1 MFIPSITTILG
12 VAFMAYIAHS
22 MWVMAQLFTTLH
34 CSDQTCYSSFL
45 NDNPRMQLALFT
57 SITPNPI
64 TSEVSKIFSTK
75 NFDYRNS
82 YLDDFQI
89 DVPLKTRRNGS
100 LYLQVQ
106 LNELYVFHNVHT
118 IPIWFKVVLALE
130 GEPLEWRTIKRDGP
144 TVIHV
149 TRLTEFITP
158 RIEAFNLLGDGV
170 SYHNV
175 KNKQSPF

>member
-1 MFIPSITTILG
+1 MFFPSITTILG

-22 MWVMAQLFTTLH
+22 MWVIAQLFTTLH
-34 CSDQTCYSSFL
+34 CSDRPCYSSFL
-45 NDNPRMQLALFT
+45 TDNRRMQLALFT

-64 TSEVSKIFSTK
+64 TSEVFKIFSTK

-106 LNELYVFHNVHT
+106 LFDL
-118 IPIWFKVVLALE
+118 
-130 GEPLEWRTIKRDGP
+130 
-144 TVIHV
+144 
-149 TRLTEFITP
+149 
-158 RIEAFNLLGDGV
+158 
-170 SYHNV
+170 
-175 KNKQSPF
+175 